1 MQVVL
6 EQRQSAGDLGVARL
20 INEDLLTCR
29 EILVITGIRRC
40 GKSVLLRQI
49 QSRMHEK
56 DYYLNFDDE
65 RLLNF
70 KVEDFQTLCE
80 VFLENFGEQK
90 TFYLDE
96 IQNVEGWE
104 RFVSRLYNQ
113 GCKVFVTGS
122 NANLLSRELGTFLT
136 GRHVTKE
143 LYPFSFSEYLSFKSL
158 KWDNTAFYTTAGKAE
173 LLKFMKEF
181 LFYGGFPQYIEN
193 HNDNYLQSLYSDI
206 LYRDVLVRNNI
217 SNAKQMREL
226 IYFLASNATQ
236 RFTYNSL
243 AKAINMKASDTVKS
257 YISFIEETF
266 LVTQL
271 VKFDYSMK
279 LQTRSPKKIYFID
292 NAIINKIGFNATDNQ
307 GRLLENAVFIELK
320 RRGCDVYYHCNG
332 AECDFVIRTGIN
344 ITQAIQVTVAMT
356 SETTEKRERGGL
368 LSAMDAYELNEGTI
382 ITLDESKDIRTDDG
396 RIIHIVPAWKW
407 MLEDKQL

>member
-1 MQVVL
+1 
-6 EQRQSAGDLGVARL
+6 
-20 INEDLLTCR
+20 
-29 EILVITGIRRC
+29 
-40 GKSVLLRQI
+40 
-49 QSRMHEK
+49 MHEK